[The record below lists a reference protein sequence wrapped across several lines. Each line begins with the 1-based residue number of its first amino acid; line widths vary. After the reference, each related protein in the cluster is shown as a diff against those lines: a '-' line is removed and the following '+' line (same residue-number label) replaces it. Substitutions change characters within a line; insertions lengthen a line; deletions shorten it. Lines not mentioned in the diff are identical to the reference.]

1 MKRLRQVKNQ
11 KELEKALQIL
21 GQGIGPVHINE
32 KGEIIIFDEKAKKE
46 FGIGKLKSVNQ
57 APEDEIKQAKKFYGI
72 K

>member
-1 MKRLRQVKNQ
+1 MNKIRQVKKQ

-32 KGEIIIFDEKAKKE
+32 KGEIIIFDEKIKKE
-46 FGIGKLKSVNQ
+46 FSIGKLKSFNQ
-57 APEDEIKQAKKFYGI
+57 APRDEIEQAKKFYGI

>member
-1 MKRLRQVKNQ
+1 MKKN
-11 KELEKALQIL
+11 KNFEKALQIL

-46 FGIGKLKSVNQ
+46 FSIGKLKSLDQ
-57 APEDEIKQAKKFYGI
+57 APKDEIKQAKKFYGR